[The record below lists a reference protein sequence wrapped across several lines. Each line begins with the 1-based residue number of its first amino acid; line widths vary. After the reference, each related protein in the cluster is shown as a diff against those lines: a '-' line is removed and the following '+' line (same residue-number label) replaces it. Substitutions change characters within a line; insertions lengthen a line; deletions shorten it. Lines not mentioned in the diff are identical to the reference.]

1 MSLERIERLGQES
14 KRQLEK
20 LRRAIDIDGITLQL
34 YNAGMK
40 DGKIKFGLFA
50 RDLLTTALML
60 QDAAFLEE
68 AIKFA
73 LLTRGKRY
81 NPLTGEEPGR
91 ALHEFDD
98 VEIRG
103 LKTRYNASETSQLLV
118 IAAAEYLKISG
129 DTPLLKQHKEGL
141 KAALNYVLSHI
152 REGLFWEN
160 PHRCGAHRYALMA
173 TYWKDSHLPG
183 RSDPDYPVA
192 YTLVQAQTVATLRA
206 TARLAEVINLGSSPA
221 RLENLA
227 ELMIKR
233 LFTELWDEDLGYPLV
248 AKDRKGGISGISSDG
263 LHLLAYLRREDLPP
277 EKLQRICAASELL
290 ETPYGFRT
298 YAPGQPDYS
307 TNAYHLGAIWPF
319 EQFFIAKGALI
330 HGQAGLLK
338 VALRVI
344 KALER
349 LGFPELFY
357 WNERGG
363 LVGSSEG
370 CDLQLWSAAWPQAVS
385 RLLAQKSMRQG

>member
-1 MSLERIERLGQES
+1 MA
-14 KRQLEK
+14 K
-20 LRRAIDIDGITLQL
+20 LRTTIAITGVTLQL

-60 QDAAFLEE
+60 QDEGFLRE
-68 AIKFA
+68 AIRFV
-73 LLTRGKRY
+73 LLSLGKRA

-103 LKTRYNASETSQLLV
+103 LKTRYNAAETSQLLL
-118 IAAAEYLKISG
+118 IASAEYLKISG
-129 DTPLLKQHKEGL
+129 DMTLLKEQGEGL
-141 KAALNYVLSHI
+141 KATLNYILSHI
-152 REGLFWEN
+152 RGGLFWED
-160 PHRCGAHRYALMA
+160 PHRCGASRYALMA
-173 TYWKDSHLPG
+173 TYWKDSGLPG
-183 RSDPDYPVA
+183 RLDPDYPVA
-192 YTLVQAQTVATLRA
+192 YTLVQAQTVAALRA
-206 TARLAEVINLGSSPA
+206 TAELAGELSLGFSPTRLKD
-221 RLENLA
+221 LA
-227 ELMIKR
+227 GMMVEG
-233 LFTELWDEDLGYPLV
+233 LFTELWDEELGYPLI

-263 LHLLAYLRREDLPP
+263 LHLLAYLRPEDLPP
-277 EKLQRICAASELL
+277 EKLQGICAASELL

-370 CDLQLWSAAWPQAVS
+370 CDLQLWSVAWPQAVS